1 MLVCIFQHGYQTNRM
16 MMSFFHKGVTS
27 FVILHTDAACCPD
40 INIEDVVLSNMI
52 GEAAEKYCIYA
63 VFSALGF
70 KGFRILVLGF
80 RV

>member
-1 MLVCIFQHGYQTNRM
+1 MQKMINGTGTVPYNTIGIQSINISLP
-16 MMSFFHKGVTS
+16 
-27 FVILHTDAACCPD
+27 TDPACCPD